1 MAAKKIFKN
10 ILNQVQAS
18 QLNYLI
24 SKTPFSANISLKCS
38 FVQMHG
44 QSFPEK
50 VHHDGEATAKSEDI
64 FDTSGPHENTE
75 IEILEIMS
83 KIVHLEETITKQELV
98 IEDKARQVK
107 ASIKTAEGM

>member
-50 VHHDGEATAKSEDI
+50 VHHDGEATAVK
-64 FDTSGPHENTE
+64 TSLTPV
-75 IEILEIMS
+75 LELKP
-83 KIVHLEETITKQELV
+83 KIVNFEETVTKQELV
-98 IEDKARQVK
+98 IEDKAKQVK
-107 ASIKTAEGM
+107 ASIKTAEF